1 MSMVKGSVGM
11 VLNRFCC
18 RPSTFV
24 KLDHASLAGVTCVV
38 SGQEWSVATKWSLS
52 EPSNLKLTSGG

>member
-1 MSMVKGSVGM
+1 MVKGSVGM

-38 SGQEWSVATKWSLS
+38 GGQEWSVATKWSLS
-52 EPSNLKLTSGG
+52 SEPSNLKLTSGG